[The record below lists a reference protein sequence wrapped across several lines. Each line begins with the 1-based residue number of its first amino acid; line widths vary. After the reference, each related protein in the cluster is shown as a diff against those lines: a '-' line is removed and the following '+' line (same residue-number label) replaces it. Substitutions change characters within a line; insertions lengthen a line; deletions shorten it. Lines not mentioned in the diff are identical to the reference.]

1 MPFHGSKF
9 FGEKSRIQFRME
21 FFNVMNHPMFRFSG
35 QNLDSSWNGGT
46 IKNGVVDC
54 SACTTTSPSFGL
66 ANTPSNIGNR
76 EIQYALK
83 LIF

>member
-1 MPFHGSKF
+1 
-9 FGEKSRIQFRME
+9 ME

>member
-1 MPFHGSKF
+1 M
-9 FGEKSRIQFRME
+9 
-21 FFNVMNHPMFRFSG
+21 SG
-35 QNLDSSWNGGT
+35 AKIVNN
-46 IKNGVVDC
+46 VVDC
-54 SACTTTSPSFGL
+54 TGCTLNNNQFGV